1 MSSQQGLRYAVGMH
15 ARPLRRSLSSAL
27 AGLLLGALGV
37 GCAAPARSV
46 APPAPLEP
54 TPHARQRA
62 WQELEYYAFVHFSM
76 NTFTDLE
83 WGEGVE
89 SPNTFAPSALD
100 CRQWARVAKQAGM
113 KGIILTAKH
122 HDGFCL
128 WPSKFTTHDVA
139 SSGWRDGRGDVLREL
154 SDACRE
160 FGLEFGVYL
169 SPWDRNNPK
178 YGDSPRY
185 NDDFVGQLEEVL
197 SNYGE
202 VFEVWFDGAC
212 GEGPNGKRQVY
223 DWPRF
228 VATVRRLQPQ
238 AVIFSDVGPDIRW
251 IGNERGV
258 AGETC
263 WSMISPEGFEPGAGA
278 PPQEVLNQGLE
289 QGTHWIPGECD
300 VSIRPGW
307 YYHAAQDGEVKSLQH
322 LLGLWSA
329 SVGRNA
335 NLLLNLPV
343 DLRGLVHENDAARL
357 FELRAALDAIY
368 AVDVARTARASA
380 SAQRGGDEHYGP
392 ARAID
397 ADPRTYWALDDGATS
412 GELRLEFAQPTR
424 VDRVVVAEAIELGQ
438 RVRAFSV
445 HGVGADGVELELA
458 RGTTLGR
465 KRILEFAPREVRSLV
480 LRIESARACPTV
492 SSFEAYCAPDEFSAV
507 RNR

>member
-1 MSSQQGLRYAVGMH
+1 MH
-15 ARPLRRSLSSAL
+15 VRSTCPLLPTL
-27 AGLLLGALGV
+27 CLTLLGA
-37 GCAAPARSV
+37 GCAAPTPATP
-46 APPAPLEP
+46 PPAPLAP
-54 TPHARQRA
+54 TPHARQRV

-113 KGIILTAKH
+113 KGVILTAKH

-139 SSGWRDGRGDVLREL
+139 SSAWRAGRGDVLREL

-160 FGLEFGVYL
+160 FGLKFGVYL

-178 YGDSPRY
+178 YGDSARY

-238 AVIFSDVGPDIRW
+238 AVIFSDVGPDVRW

-263 WSMISPEGFEPGAGA
+263 WSMISPAGFEPGAGA

-289 QGTHWIPGECD
+289 EGTHWIPGECD

-307 YYHAAQDGEVKSLQH
+307 YYHAAQDGEVKSLSH

-329 SVGRNA
+329 SVGRNT

-343 DLRGLVHENDAARL
+343 DRRGLVHENDAARL
-357 FELRAALDAIY
+357 LELRAALDAIY
-368 AVDVARTARASA
+368 GVDLARATRASA
-380 SAQRGGDEHYGP
+380 SAVRGDDERYGP

-397 ADPRTYWALDDGATS
+397 GDSRTYWAQNDGATR
-412 GELRLEFAQPTR
+412 GELRLEFAEPTR
-424 VDRVVVAEAIELGQ
+424 VDRIVVAEAIELGQ
-438 RVRAFSV
+438 RIRAFSV
-445 HGVGADGVELELA
+445 HGVTGAGDELELA
-458 RGTTLGR
+458 RGTTVGR
-465 KRILEFAPREVRSLV
+465 KRIVEFAPADLRSLT

-492 SSFEAYCAPDEFSAV
+492 ASFEAYCAPDELPAS
-507 RNR
+507 RPR

>member
-1 MSSQQGLRYAVGMH
+1 MRTI
-15 ARPLRRSLSSAL
+15 SLAAL
-27 AGLLLGALGV
+27 ALSLAS
-37 GCAAPARSV
+37 CASTVPA
-46 APPAPLEP
+46 PAPLAP
-54 TPHARQRA
+54 TPSPRQLA
-62 WQELEYYAFVHFSM
+62 WSELEYYAFVHFSM

-89 SPNTFAPSALD
+89 DPSTFAPSALD
-100 CRQWARVAKQAGM
+100 CRQWARVAKSAGM

-128 WPSKFTTHDVA
+128 WPSKFTTHDVE
-139 SSGWRDGRGDVLREL
+139 SSAWRGGRGDVLREL

-160 FGLEFGVYL
+160 AGLKFGVYL
-169 SPWDRNNPK
+169 SPWDRNHPH

-185 NDDFVGQLEEVL
+185 NDAFVAQLEEVL

-212 GEGPNGKRQVY
+212 GEGPNGKRQMY

-228 VATVRRLQPQ
+228 VATVRRLQPN
-238 AVIFSDVGPDIRW
+238 AVIFSDVGPDVRW

-263 WSMISPEGFEPGAGA
+263 WSMISPEGFGPGAGA

-289 QGTHWIPGECD
+289 NGTHWIGGECD

-307 YYHAAQDGEVKSLQH
+307 YYHAAQDGEVKSLEH

-343 DLRGLVHENDAARL
+343 DRRGVVHENDAARL
-357 FELRAALDAIY
+357 MELRGALDAIY
-368 AVDVARTARASA
+368 LDDLARRSKASA
-380 SAQRGGDEHYGP
+380 SCVRGANERFSAAKLIDGDS
-392 ARAID
+392 RSF
-397 ADPRTYWALDDGATS
+397 WAADDGVTQAT
-412 GELRLEFAQPTR
+412 LTLEFDSPVR
-424 VDRVVVAEAIELGQ
+424 VDRVVLGEAIELGQ
-438 RVRAFSV
+438 RVKHFTLAARTR
-445 HGVGADGVELELA
+445 DGEFELA
-458 RGTTLGR
+458 RGTTVGR
-465 KRILEFAPREVRSLV
+465 KRIVEFAAREVSSLV
-480 LRIESARACPTV
+480 LRIEDSRACPTLAF
-492 SSFEAYCAPDEFSAV
+492 FEAYCAPREP
-507 RNR
+507 